1 VGLTVATHTEMEQWI
16 EKLKTLNV
24 AYQLVDN
31 ERIYFSDPDGLVL
44 EIEVDEPVAR
54 NLQAAEALARWGQ
67 R

>member
-1 VGLTVATHTEMEQWI
+1 MGLTVATHTEMEQWI